1 MIGGFLTCGT
11 PELLIDWLVD
21 SGVKD
26 LTIIANDA
34 GYPEQGIGKLLIHHQ
49 VSKLIVTHIG
59 TNPNAGKQMH
69 ENLIQVELIPQGTFV
84 DQIRAKGSGLGGI
97 LTPTGLHT
105 PAEEGKQIIEVGGK
119 PYILAEP
126 IGADFALINAY
137 HADPLGSLT
146 YSGSARNFNPIMATA
161 ADTVIAL
168 VEKRVSS
175 INPEHIITP
184 HIFIDFVVG
193 GTHDGQ

>member
-11 PELLIDWLVD
+11 PEQLIDWLVESD
-21 SGVKD
+21 VKN

-49 VSKLIVTHIG
+49 VKKLIVTHIG

-69 ENLIQVELIPQGTFV
+69 DGLIEVELIPQGTFV

-105 PAEEGKQIIEVGGK
+105 PAEIGKQIIEVSGK

-137 HADPLGSLT
+137 HADSLGSLT

-193 GTHDGQ
+193 GDNDGQ